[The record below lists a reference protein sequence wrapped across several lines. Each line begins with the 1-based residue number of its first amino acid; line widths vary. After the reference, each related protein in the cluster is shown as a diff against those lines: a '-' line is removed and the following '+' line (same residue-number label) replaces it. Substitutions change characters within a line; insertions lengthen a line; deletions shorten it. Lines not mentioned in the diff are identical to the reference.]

1 MHESGFAPDFGMS
14 GVGMRIGDSRVFSMD
29 ATLVFAAV
37 GVAAGSNGINGLF
50 LGVASAL
57 ALFFLPITRKNGW
70 QSDWHDAC
78 HDWQNLA

>member
-1 MHESGFAPDFGMS
+1 MP
-14 GVGMRIGDSRVFSMD
+14 IGDSRWFPMD

-37 GVAAGSNGINGLF
+37 GVAAGRNGINGLPP
-50 LGVASAL
+50 GVAYAL
-57 ALFFLPITRKNGW
+57 PFFFLPITRKNGW

>member
-1 MHESGFAPDFGMS
+1 
-14 GVGMRIGDSRVFSMD
+14 MD

-37 GVAAGSNGINGLF
+37 GVAAGSNGIDGLSP
-50 LGVASAL
+50 GVASAL
-57 ALFFLPITRKNGW
+57 ALFSLPITRKNGW